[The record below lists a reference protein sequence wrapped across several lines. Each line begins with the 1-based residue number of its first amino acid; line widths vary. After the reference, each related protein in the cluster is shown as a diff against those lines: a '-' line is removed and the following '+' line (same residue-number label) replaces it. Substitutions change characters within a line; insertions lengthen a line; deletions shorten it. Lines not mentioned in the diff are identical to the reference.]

1 LRGLSEVPGFDVEA
15 ALNGLAALVSTI
27 PAMESVQVGAPESL
41 SARISAWVTAGD
53 PGEIAPRVTGV
64 YDLPMNLIVW
74 FGYVVEGSEQAAEA
88 QLADWITELAR
99 RMIQNRFQ
107 SVAGNAVTVTSN
119 LNGSVSRM
127 DLPQA
132 AAGVA
137 DYTMMAGQES
147 RTYPLAVRVVQTENL
162 GP

>member
-1 LRGLSEVPGFDVEA
+1 MSGFDVEA

-27 PAMESVQVGAPESL
+27 PAIEAVQVGAPESL
-41 SARISAWVTAGD
+41 SARISTWVTAGD
-53 PGEIAPRVTGV
+53 PGVIAPRVTSV
-64 YDLPMNLIVW
+64 YELPMNLVVW

-88 QLADWITELAR
+88 QLADWISELVR
-99 RMIQNRFQ
+99 RIIQNRFQ
-107 SVAGNAVTVTSN
+107 SVSGNAVTVTAN
-119 LNGSVSRM
+119 LDGSVTRM

-147 RTYPLAVRVVQTENL
+147 RTYPLAIRVIQQETIA
-162 GP
+162 P